1 VKPGDV
7 ISRYRIVSRIGKGG
21 MGEVYRAED
30 TRLERQVALK
40 FLSQDGF
47 TEQSK
52 SRFMNEARA
61 AAKARHPNICPIHD
75 IEEADG
81 ELFLVMAY
89 IEGETLRSRIAR
101 RPLEAAQTVELA
113 IQIAGGLACA
123 HALGII
129 HRDIKTGNIM
139 LDPSGQAS
147 ILDFGLALSP
157 EASRLTEAG
166 AAVGTPA
173 YMSPEQIAGGAVDA
187 RTDLWSLGVV
197 MFEMLTG
204 TLPFR
209 RDRSSAIIHA
219 VLNDSVPR
227 LSSLRSGVPPELER
241 VVEKALAKDVAHRWQ
256 SATQMIGE
264 LQRLGTGSV
273 TPRDVSDTQTI
284 IAPGIGVARRKRTGI
299 VAVAIAAALLIAG
312 GGFAAYRYRSAAAPA
327 HLTAAVMK
335 QVAVLPFEADGDT
348 SRSVADGLS
357 EVLAGALSDAG
368 RLQGL
373 TLIAPSELVGQH
385 VNTAED
391 ARRVYGV
398 DRVLV
403 GKAQR
408 SGDKIGFT
416 VNVLDA
422 ATHKSLAERSF
433 IYDPKNPLASRDQA
447 VALTAAMLNVD
458 VHAAEPSRPETGTS
472 NAYSSYIEG
481 RGFLARHDL
490 RGNLDRAISSLSTA
504 VKQDP
509 NYALAY
515 AGLAEA
521 YWRKSSLNGDKQMAA
536 LANQHAE
543 HAVQLDG
550 SLAIAHSVLGSVYL
564 DAGRQQDAIREFQKA
579 MDLAPANADAPRR
592 LAEVYNTM
600 GHFKEAE
607 DLYIRSTQA
616 RPTDWYGYLLLGIFY
631 YERERYPEAE
641 AALNQAKTLT
651 PDNDIVRIDLGGV
664 YRMHG
669 RYKEAIAEYQQ
680 ALRIRSS
687 AKIYAAL
694 AGAYFYEH
702 RFQEAVSALETA
714 TDLDAD
720 DYRYWGNLGIYCR
733 WVPGDESKSAPA
745 LRHAI
750 EMANKIADTVK
761 SDYAVHANLAEYH
774 ARLGNPKAALAEID
788 KIPGPARGPFTAR
801 VATVYEL
808 TGQRA
813 KAIAIVRENLKSPA
827 SLNQIKNDPDLAA
840 LWREGKF

>member
-1 VKPGDV
+1 MNPGDV
-7 ISRYRIVSRIGKGG
+7 VSRYRIISRIGKGG

-47 TEQSK
+47 TAQSK
-52 SRFMNEARA
+52 SRFLNEARA

-101 RPLEAAQTVELA
+101 RPLDPAQTVDLA
-113 IQIAGGLACA
+113 IQIASGLGCA

-139 LDPSGQAS
+139 LDSSGHAS
-147 ILDFGLALSP
+147 ILDFGLALTP
-157 EASRLTEAG
+157 DASRLTEAG

-173 YMSPEQIAGGAVDA
+173 YMSPEQIEGREVDA

-209 RDRSSAIIHA
+209 RERSSAIIHA
-219 VLNDSVPR
+219 VLNDAVPR
-227 LSSLRSGVPPELER
+227 LSTLRSGVPPDLEQ
-241 VVEKALAKDVAHRWQ
+241 VIEKALAKDVDRRWQ

-264 LQRLGTGSV
+264 LQRLNSSGAV
-273 TPRDVSDTQTI
+273 PLRDGSDTQTI
-284 IAPGIGVARRKRTGI
+284 IAPSSSIGRQKRNGI
-299 VAVAIAAALLIAG
+299 VAVAIGLLLAAG
-312 GGFAAYRYRSAAAPA
+312 GGFGVYRYRHATAPAAPA
-327 HLTAAVMK
+327 ASTPAAMK
-335 QVAVLPFEADGDT
+335 QIAMLPFQADDEAL
-348 SRSVADGLS
+348 RSTADGLS
-357 EVLAGALSDAG
+357 EVLAGAL
-368 RLQGL
+368 
-373 TLIAPSELVGQH
+373 TLLAPSELVGRK
-385 VNTAED
+385 VNTPEE

-398 DRVLV
+398 DRVIV

-408 SGDKIGFT
+408 SGDKIQFT
-416 VNVLDA
+416 LNVLDA
-422 ATHKSLAERSF
+422 ATHKSVAERTF
-433 IYDPKNPLASRDQA
+433 IYDPKDPLASRDQA
-447 VALTAAMLNVD
+447 VAQTAAMLNVD
-458 VHAAEPSRPETGTS
+458 VHASASSGPETGAS

-490 RGNLDRAISSLSTA
+490 PGNLDRAVSSLSAA

-509 NYALAY
+509 KYALAY
-515 AGLAEA
+515 AGLGEA
-521 YWRKSSLNGDKQMAA
+521 YWRKASFAGDKQFAA
-536 LANQHAE
+536 LANQNAE
-543 HAVQLDG
+543 YAVRLDG
-550 SLAIAHSVLGSVYL
+550 KLAIAHSVLGSVYL
-564 DAGRQQDAIREFQKA
+564 DAGRQQDAIREFQQA
-579 MDLAPANADAPRR
+579 MNLAPANADAPRR

-600 GHFKEAE
+600 GRFKEAE

-616 RPTDWYGYLLLGIFY
+616 RPTDWYGYLLLGLFY

-651 PDNDIVRIDLGGV
+651 PDNDLVRTDLGGV

-669 RYKEAIAEYQQ
+669 RYKEAIEEYQQ
-680 ALRIRSS
+680 ALRIHSN
-687 AKIYAAL
+687 ATIYAAL

-702 RFQEAVSALETA
+702 RFQEAVSTAETA
-714 TDLDAD
+714 TDLDAR

-733 WVPGDESKSAPA
+733 WAPGNESKSAPA

-750 EMANKIADTVK
+750 EMANKIAETVK

-774 ARLGNPKAALAEID
+774 ARLGNAKEALAEIE

-808 TGQRA
+808 TGQHD
-813 KAIAIVRENLKSPA
+813 KAIAVVRENLKSPA
-827 SLNQIKNDPDLAA
+827 SLNQIKDDPELAA
-840 LWREGKF
+840 VWRDGKF